1 MTREALKHALEAL
14 QSYNQ
19 YITPLTNAFGGPT
32 VPTTDSTSYKVQVAI
47 QMLERELAKTPAA
60 WRADHND
67 GNGWTYYDDRWPSI
81 TIPDTAQPLYT

>member
-1 MTREALKHALEAL
+1 MTRETLRTALQAL

-47 QMLERELAKTPAA
+47 QMLERELAKNPVA

-67 GNGWTYYDDRWPSI
+67 GQGWTYYDDRWPDVV
-81 TIPDTAQPLYT
+81 IPDTAQPLYT